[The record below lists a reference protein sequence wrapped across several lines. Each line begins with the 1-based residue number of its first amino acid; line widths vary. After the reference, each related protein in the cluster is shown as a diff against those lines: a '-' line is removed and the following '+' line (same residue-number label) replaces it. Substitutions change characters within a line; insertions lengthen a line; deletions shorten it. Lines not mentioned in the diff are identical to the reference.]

1 MVKTV
6 NSCYVFS
13 ECESHLL
20 HDNIPSHGIVIWLLV
35 TSVILPQGH
44 EVVLQGH
51 FSNLSDETGSGEHRK
66 QQGAHLVRF
75 LGDSKWGR
83 GRGLPV
89 CFLPG
94 PSTSQGSALREE
106 ELGLP
111 SGLPPS
117 PPPAQRDTS
126 KSVGVEPSSSGCVH
140 PRKPF

>member
-1 MVKTV
+1 MLCVSHK
-6 NSCYVFS
+6 NFFKK
-13 ECESHLL
+13 CESHLL
-20 HDNIPSHGIVIWLLV
+20 HDQIPSHGIVIWLLV

-66 QQGAHLVRF
+66 QPGAHLRRF
-75 LGDSKWGR
+75 LGDSGSGR

-94 PSTSQGSALREE
+94 PSTSQGSALGEE

-111 SGLPPS
+111 SGLPPT
-117 PPPAQRDTS
+117 PQRDTS